1 MLKSVYFKSND
12 FIERESK
19 NYTEVELVF
28 PLMNMILYKEGVTV
42 KFDES
47 FIKRII
53 DVEDVNNIPT
63 GNLIVKFNNS
73 VSLLSYLLNNDIKY
87 SSYYD
92 RTNFVVITIP
102 NNVNLNDFKT
112 EFESLPFVEFA
123 ELDIIS
129 ESDMSYEFTYN
140 HPYHWYLQDMNSYE
154 AWQLMTTPQSG
165 PFNPSP
171 AHVEVAMWDTA
182 PAINHPELQG
192 KISEHSVNCNYI
204 LAPDSVSPQD
214 YGLNYDSLQNC
225 PTPIQFSPYHGT
237 GVAGLIAA
245 LNSNDDMMLSVGND
259 KVKVQILTG
268 AYLGYS
274 ATTNGLVCRSYFNN
288 YWTVLEGLNHVFN
301 NPKCVALTFSMSIT
315 PESQTIQEMFNLL
328 ATQGRAGNGIV
339 IFSAAGNYGL
349 SGGTEQ
355 FVSPCGYNY
364 VYSVGASTIDH
375 LRPGWS
381 SYGDGLFIAA
391 PGEDIMSLSVPG
403 PLGAHLPLPFK
414 VLSMSGNTVP
424 TWVDPDMYSTYHNL
438 LIADGTS
445 SSSPI
450 VATIAATLIYRNPSL
465 TRQQVID
472 ILAATARKIGG
483 DGTGQYYYENG
494 ICPAFG
500 NGIIDHE
507 AAMQMAIDYITDP
520 LEEPIYHLG
529 YGMTVD
535 ITNIPEDVEWGE
547 LIEIETETS
556 TTENVLSFGEY
567 YVLQFWFSENNYIS
581 PSSSLVGSYTNTGLS
596 ETNIATSYIQLPCA
610 DSQSIANISSNK
622 FIIVKAQVFDENY
635 QAVTFNAGTDQDS
648 NIITLNS
655 GCYRTT
661 EKPNQNQNGPALDV
675 QLTFLEIVSMRNKI
689 ISPEQ
694 IGGHAYK
701 VRIRNIGL
709 LTINSVNLILSIGPY
724 YDSLPT
730 CLFYINEGED
740 TEQIFSPPLLPG
752 EYREFYWTF
761 FIDPILEILPYLP
774 IDIGIQAKSA
784 TWINNVGGTVG
795 PVPIHPSDHTYDS
808 LYIETW
814 PI

>member
-1 MLKSVYFKSND
+1 
-12 FIERESK
+12 
-19 NYTEVELVF
+19 
-28 PLMNMILYKEGVTV
+28 
-42 KFDES
+42 
-47 FIKRII
+47 
-53 DVEDVNNIPT
+53 
-63 GNLIVKFNNS
+63 
-73 VSLLSYLLNNDIKY
+73 
-87 SSYYD
+87 
-92 RTNFVVITIP
+92 
-102 NNVNLNDFKT
+102 
-112 EFESLPFVEFA
+112 
-123 ELDIIS
+123 
-129 ESDMSYEFTYN
+129 
-140 HPYHWYLQDMNSYE
+140 
-154 AWQLMTTPQSG
+154 MTTPQSG

-171 AHVEVAMWDTA
+171 SHVEVAMWDTA

-192 KISEHSVNCNYI
+192 KISEYSVNCNYI

-214 YGLNYDSLQNC
+214 YGLNYEALQNC
-225 PTPIQFSPYHGT
+225 PGPVQWTPYHGT

-245 LNSNDDMMLSVGND
+245 LNSNEDMMLSAGND

-274 ATTNGLVCRSYFNN
+274 ATTNGLVCRSYYNN
-288 YWTVLEGLNHVFN
+288 YWTALEGLNRVFN
-301 NPKCVALTFSMSIT
+301 NPKCVALTFSMQISAQS
-315 PESQTIQEMFNLL
+315 PSIQEMFNIL

-339 IFSAAGNYGL
+339 IFSAAGNGGY
-349 SGGTEQ
+349 SGGTVE
-355 FVSPCGYNY
+355 FVPPCLYNY
-364 VYSVGASTIDH
+364 VYPVGASTIDH

-381 SYGDGLFIAA
+381 NYGAGLFIAA
-391 PGEDIMSLSVPG
+391 PGENIMSLSVPG

-414 VLSMSGNTVP
+414 VLSMSGDTVP

-450 VATIAATLIYRNPSL
+450 VATVAATLIYRNPSL
-465 TRQQVID
+465 TRQQVVD

-535 ITNIPEDVEWGE
+535 ITNIPQNVEWGE

-567 YVLQFWFSENNYIS
+567 YVLQFWLSENNYIS
-581 PSSSLVGSYTNTGLS
+581 PSSSLIGSYTYTGLS

-610 DSQSIANISSNK
+610 PSIDVAGDVTNR

-635 QAVTFNAGTDQDS
+635 QSVTFNAGTDQDY
-648 NIITLNS
+648 NIINLYV
-655 GCYRTT
+655 GCYPGSDDVP
-661 EKPNQNQNGPALDV
+661 EKVIALNV
-675 QLTFLEIVSMRNKI
+675 QFTFFDIVSMRNSTLLPK
-689 ISPEQ
+689 Q

-701 VRIRNIGL
+701 VRIRNTGI
-709 LTINSVNLILSIGPY
+709 LTINSVNLVMSVGNGIIESI
-724 YDSLPT
+724 PT

-740 TEQIFSPPLLPG
+740 LEQVFSPPLLSG
-752 EYREFYWTF
+752 EYRDFYWAF
-761 FIDPILEILPYLP
+761 SVDPTLEIIPYLP
-774 IDIGIQAKSA
+774 NNIGIQAKSV
-784 TWINNVGGTVG
+784 TWINNTGGTVG
-795 PVPIHPSDHTYDS
+795 PVPLEPNGNTYDS
-808 LYIETW
+808 LYFETW